1 MPKTLSLKV
10 IKRRI
15 AKLQAME
22 KKVAVNDKSPS
33 LKRIAALM
41 RKNDVSVAELRS
53 FMSKGKRSG
62 TGKSS
67 GTGKK
72 VKPKYKDPASGAK
85 WSGRGRAPLWI
96 VAGEKAGKKRES
108 FLIS

>member
-10 IKRRI
+10 IKGRI

-22 KKVAVNDKSPS
+22 KKLAVNDKSPS

-41 RKNDVSVAELRS
+41 RKNDVSVAELRT
-53 FMSKGKRSG
+53 FMSKGKRR
-62 TGKSS
+62 

-108 FLIS
+108 FLIR

>member
-22 KKVAVNDKSPS
+22 KKVAANDKSPS

-41 RKNDVSVAELRS
+41 RKHDVSVAELRS
-53 FMSKGKRSG
+53 FMLNGKR
-62 TGKSS
+62 S

-72 VKPKYKDPASGAK
+72 VKPKYKDLASGAK

-96 VAGEKAGKKRES
+96 VAAEKAGKKRES
-108 FLIS
+108 FLIR

>member
-1 MPKTLSLKV
+1 MPKPLSLKV

-15 AKLQAME
+15 ALLQAMQ
-22 KKVAVNDKSPS
+22 KKVAVNTKSPA

-53 FMSKGKRSG
+53 FMSKGKRR
-62 TGKSS
+62 K
-67 GTGKK
+67 TGKK

-108 FLIS
+108 FLIR

>member
-22 KKVAVNDKSPS
+22 KKVAVNTKSPS

-41 RKNDVSVAELRS
+41 RKNDVSVAELRT

-62 TGKSS
+62 TS
-67 GTGKK
+67 KK

-96 VAGEKAGKKRES
+96 VAAEKAGKKRES
-108 FLIS
+108 FLIR